1 MELEIIW
8 SKRAASG
15 YAKILNYLDKQW
27 SQKEVENFEQEV
39 KKFLE
44 NLSKHPYILKE
55 SEKMGFRRGP
65 INKHTML
72 TYRIIEKKNQLQLIN
87 IRGTRQKPLI

>member
-8 SKRAASG
+8 SKRAAAG
-15 YAKILNYLDKQW
+15 YAKILKFLDEQW

-39 KKFLE
+39 KKFLK
-44 NLSKHPYILKE
+44 NLSKQPYMLKG

-65 INKHTML
+65 INKLTML

-87 IRGTRQKPLI
+87 IRGSRQKPLI